1 MKNPFF
7 HYETETEELVLTEEH
22 VKEQNEIILW
32 NDDVNTFQHVIETL
46 VELCQHTP
54 EQAEQCAFLVHY
66 TGKCSVKKGEY
77 VKLRPVCEAFLDRGL
92 SATIE

>member
-7 HYETETEELVLTEEH
+7 RYETETEELVLTEER

-46 VELCQHTP
+46 VELCHHTP

-77 VKLRPVCEAFLDRGL
+77 AKLRPVCEAFLDRGL